1 MKRERTTTD
10 CIPSLPHELLLEITR
25 VDRWCM
31 SGAMARTSKDM
42 LLRFTEPSVLREIII
57 AVNQAD
63 GVVFRWLLF
72 ALPCSFLTTTRYG
85 GGASKKDVMT
95 LNEPVCILP
104 DVVLG
109 YECTQSF
116 VTGGAV
122 CQRLYA
128 REWASDIDV
137 FVHSI
142 AKEEGISAEKRL
154 SLWDEHCQYI
164 DIVPSEFVDMERV
177 MERFDL
183 SIVQQGYYRHHSETL
198 YCTPLALYTAQW
210 HEIVAI
216 PTNECIEY
224 NDGHSHKHIV
234 DIWHYID
241 IHNRDHQGDANPYHA
256 CIQCNLNQSS
266 GHIPFMRW
274 RERMCKYSSRFPEF
288 NILYCKAPSFDEK

>member
-42 LLRFTEPSVLREIII
+42 LLRFTEPSVLREIMIV
-57 AVNQAD
+57 VNQAD

-72 ALPCSFLTTTRYG
+72 ALPCSFLTTRYG
-85 GGASKKDVMT
+85 GDASKKEVMM
-95 LNEPVCILP
+95 LKEPIFISP
-104 DVVLG
+104 FVVIDHK
-109 YECTQSF
+109 YTQSF

-128 REWASDIDV
+128 REWTSDIDI
-137 FVHSI
+137 FVHFIEEEDVDLDKRMYCRDNHGLFEITPSPF
-142 AKEEGISAEKRL
+142 AKI
-154 SLWDEHCQYI
+154 
-164 DIVPSEFVDMERV
+164 ERV

-224 NDGHSHKHIV
+224 NDGHSHKRIV

-241 IHNRDHQGDANPYHA
+241 IHNRDHKGDANPYHT
-256 CIQCNLNQSS
+256 CVKCDENQSS
-266 GHIPFMRW
+266 RHMPFVRW
-274 RERMCKYSSRFPEF
+274 RRRMRKYSSRFPEF